1 MMRKKGQYREKT
13 LLRRVFN
20 QFLYVVQV
28 RSLQLLIAKPNT
40 ILFVAEI
47 GSGTVITIICLIL
60 VQNSI

>member
-40 ILFVAEI
+40 NLFVVEI